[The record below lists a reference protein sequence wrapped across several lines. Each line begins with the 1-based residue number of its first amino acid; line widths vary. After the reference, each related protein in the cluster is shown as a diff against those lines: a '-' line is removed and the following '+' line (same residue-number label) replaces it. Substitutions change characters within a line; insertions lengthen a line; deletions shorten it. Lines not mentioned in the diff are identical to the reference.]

1 MATKIVKNSEKRKPP
16 AAGKGRPKGA
26 INKNTAAV
34 KDMIK
39 QALEEKG
46 GVTYLKEQADEHP
59 VAFLAL
65 LGRILPTEIK
75 GSLDS
80 TVVIKVVTGV

>member
-1 MATKIVKNSEKRKPP
+1 MTSKVEKTVEKKLPP
-16 AAGKGRPKGA
+16 NAGKGRKKGVP
-26 INKNTAAV
+26 NKNTAAL

-39 QALEEKG
+39 TALERKG
-46 GVTYLKEQADEHP
+46 GVEYLVEQADEHP

-65 LGRILPTEIK
+65 LGRILPTEVR